1 MTELLD
7 VLLNFGMI
15 FLAWLA
21 FAYVLP
27 DLWPAPSRLRSLLGV
42 LRPFRCLRNLKEHV
56 DGPVVLAQHL
66 ALLARRGLPLVSG
79 LRAYAND
86 LRGTFARA
94 LLSVADRVEEGL
106 PLSEAMATQ
115 SSHFAPRFVSIV
127 RTGEESATL
136 PDLMASYASRGRSL
150 EKTRRRAVI
159 FLLYPLTAGWVIL
172 CCLEVL
178 AHKMYP
184 QFMAMFV
191 EMDLPLPALTRLW
204 FVHGWR
210 ILFVCMLA
218 LLAYVAIR
226 VISVPSMQRLQGRK
240 SPIIP
245 WTLSWFLGGGERA
258 RSVAT
263 FCETLG
269 VLLEA
274 DIPTARAVALAA
286 DPGSVGYAGLGMV
299 RLCSAVD
306 DGEKLSTAMTRELRL
321 GKSDAWLLSA
331 AEGSRALP
339 DALSEIARRYQDREA
354 KRIARAAEVMLPVCV
369 LILGLIVLGTSLA
382 FFSPMVVLHEIL
394 SATAN

>member
-1 MTELLD
+1 MTDLLD
-7 VLLNFGMI
+7 ALLNLGML

-27 DLWPAPSRLRSLLGV
+27 DLWPALSRLRSLLGV
-42 LRPFRCLRNLKEHV
+42 LHPFRSLRNLREHV
-56 DGPVVLAQHL
+56 DGPVGLAQHL

-79 LRAYAND
+79 LRAYASD
-86 LRGTFARA
+86 LRGTFAKA

-115 SSHFAPRFVSIV
+115 PGHFSPRFVAIV

-136 PDLMASYASRGRSL
+136 PDLMESYASRGRSI

-172 CCLEVL
+172 CCMEMF
-178 AHKMYP
+178 ARRIYP
-184 QFMAMFV
+184 QLRAMFE

-204 FVHGWR
+204 FVQGWR
-210 ILFVCMLA
+210 ILFVCLMV
-218 LLAYVAIR
+218 LLVYVAIR

-240 SPIIP
+240 SPIVP
-245 WTLSWFLGGGERA
+245 WALSWLLGGGERA

-263 FCETLG
+263 FCEALS
-269 VLLEA
+269 VLLKA
-274 DIPTARAVALAA
+274 GIPTARAVALAS
-286 DPGSVGYAGLGMV
+286 DPGSVGYAGLAMA

-306 DGEKLSTAMTRELRL
+306 DGEKLSTAMARELRL
-321 GKSDAWLLSA
+321 CKSDAWLLSA

-339 DALSEIARRYQDREA
+339 DALAEIARRYQDREE

-369 LILGLIVLGTSLA
+369 LILGLIVLGTSVA
-382 FFSPMVVLHEIL
+382 FFSPLVVLHEIL
-394 SATAN
+394 AATAN